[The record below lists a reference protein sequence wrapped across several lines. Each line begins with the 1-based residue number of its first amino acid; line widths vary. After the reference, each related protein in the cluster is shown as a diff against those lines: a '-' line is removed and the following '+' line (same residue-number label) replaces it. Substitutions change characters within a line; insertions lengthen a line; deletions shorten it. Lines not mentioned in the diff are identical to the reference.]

1 MKYIWTNYNPLV
13 DLKNPLG
20 RPYRNLNKHHALIKT
35 ELELEKLG
43 YMMMEKDL
51 IPRETTV

>member
-1 MKYIWTNYNPLV
+1 MKYIWTNCHPLV

-20 RPYRNLNKHHALIKT
+20 RPYRNINKHHALIKT

-51 IPRETTV
+51 ILRETTV